1 MDLKILLLAI
11 SFLASFQQGNHKITK
26 VEFSSMTRGYQE
38 SVVFTPDSV
47 RGSKPDAGDR
57 SKVNAF
63 NQSLKKQDW
72 KHLTG
77 LVSSV
82 PRTEFENLKSPT
94 NKRAYDGAK
103 HSTITI
109 TLDNGETYLH
119 LFDDETPNEKLQPL
133 MKCISKLRDQ
143 AQR

>member
-1 MDLKILLLAI
+1 MHFKILLLVVAYI
-11 SFLASFQQGNHKITK
+11 VPFQQEKHNITK
-26 VEFSSMTRGYQE
+26 VEFTSMTRGYQE

-47 RGSKPDAGDR
+47 SGNKPEPGDR
-57 SKVNAF
+57 TKTKSF
-63 NQSLKKQDW
+63 HQPLKKQEW
-72 KHLTG
+72 KHLSG
-77 LVSSV
+77 LVSSI
-82 PRTEFENLKSPT
+82 PRAEFENLKSPT

-133 MKCISKLRDQ
+133 MKCIATLRDK